1 MKCINKTNGQTLAQ
15 TVEMKST
22 FLGRLIGL
30 LGRKGLKE
38 GCAIV
43 LKPCAQIHTFF
54 MLFAIDAVFI
64 SRDFEV
70 LLVIENMK
78 PWRVSPFLMKAVYTL
93 EAAGGT
99 LRNKVKVGDKI
110 TFEN

>member
-1 MKCINKTNGQTLAQ
+1 MKCINKTNGKTLAQ
-15 TVEMKST
+15 NVEIRAS

-30 LGRKGLKE
+30 LGKKGLKE

-43 LKPCAQIHTFF
+43 LKPCTQIHTFF
-54 MLFAIDAVFI
+54 MLFAIDAIFI

-99 LRNKVKVGDKI
+99 LKDKVKTGDKI